1 MQSKVKEDYQGNK
14 YMEHFGLFGIF
25 VIGFV
30 GALTPGPDILL
41 VLRTSLCLGMRVAFV
56 AFLGIA
62 SGWVVFMGALYLGLS
77 YVLGNVF
84 VQIALMFVVGVY
96 LAYLAYVLLANVDYE
111 GVITQINQR
120 PQDKD
125 FRALLGL
132 YFKALGI
139 NLSNPKAL
147 LFFAT
152 IIVPFMEVDLRERI
166 MVLFCALSLP
176 FLGVIVLGNVLRAYL
191 TQKMFMWIDRL
202 CGVLFAFFSAYLFYA
217 IWHILY
223 S

>member
-1 MQSKVKEDYQGNK
+1 MFRY
-14 YMEHFGLFGIF
+14 
-25 VIGFV
+25 
-30 GALTPGPDILL
+30 
-41 VLRTSLCLGMRVAFV
+41 
-56 AFLGIA
+56 A
-62 SGWVVFMGALYLGLS
+62 SGFCRIFGYRKWLGCVYGRFVFGAQLCFGQCICADCP
-77 YVLGNVF
+77 YVCRQCLF
-84 VQIALMFVVGVY
+84 
-96 LAYLAYVLLANVDYE
+96 AYLAYVLLVNVGYE
-111 GVITQINQR
+111 GAITQINQR

>member
-1 MQSKVKEDYQGNK
+1 
-14 YMEHFGLFGIF
+14 
-25 VIGFV
+25 
-30 GALTPGPDILL
+30 
-41 VLRTSLCLGMRVAFV
+41 MRVAFV

-84 VQIALMFVVGVY
+84 VQIALMFVGGVY

-125 FRALLGL
+125 FRALLRL

-152 IIVPFMEVDLRERI
+152 IIVPSFGNTSFVRCESRRAICLNSI
-166 MVLFCALSLP
+166 P
-176 FLGVIVLGNVLRAYL
+176 FVSRYLLNV
-191 TQKMFMWIDRL
+191 
-202 CGVLFAFFSAYLFYA
+202 
-217 IWHILY
+217 
-223 S
+223 

>member
-1 MQSKVKEDYQGNK
+1 
-14 YMEHFGLFGIF
+14 
-25 VIGFV
+25 
-30 GALTPGPDILL
+30 
-41 VLRTSLCLGMRVAFV
+41 MRVAFV

-84 VQIALMFVVGVY
+84 VQIALMFVGGVY

>member
-1 MQSKVKEDYQGNK
+1 
-14 YMEHFGLFGIF
+14 
-25 VIGFV
+25 
-30 GALTPGPDILL
+30 
-41 VLRTSLCLGMRVAFV
+41 MRVAFV

-84 VQIALMFVVGVY
+84 VQIALMFVGGVY
-96 LAYLAYVLLANVDYE
+96 LAYLAYVLLVNVDYE
-111 GVITQINQR
+111 GAITQINQR

-147 LFFAT
+147 LFFCHDYCFFYGGRFEGAYYGAFLC
-152 IIVPFMEVDLRERI
+152 IEFAIFGCD
-166 MVLFCALSLP
+166 CA
-176 FLGVIVLGNVLRAYL
+176 RKCA
-191 TQKMFMWIDRL
+191 
-202 CGVLFAFFSAYLFYA
+202 
-217 IWHILY
+217 
-223 S
+223 

>member
-1 MQSKVKEDYQGNK
+1 
-14 YMEHFGLFGIF
+14 
-25 VIGFV
+25 
-30 GALTPGPDILL
+30 
-41 VLRTSLCLGMRVAFV
+41 MRVAFV

-84 VQIALMFVVGVY
+84 VQIALMFVGGVY
-96 LAYLAYVLLANVDYE
+96 LAYLAYVLVNVDYE
-111 GVITQINQR
+111 GAITQINQR

-176 FLGVIVLGNVLRAYL
+176 FLGVIVLGNVPRAYL
-191 TQKMFMWIDRL
+191 MQKMFMWIDRL